1 MSDENGLNR
10 GGAGN
15 KDSARA
21 TFSIESKD
29 KSFRPVL
36 LERRGV
42 SPSPQQGRHNYQVLV
57 VENDE
62 KVQANLSRQLARQG
76 FSVMGA
82 SSGRQALAMQS
93 ASDLI
98 ILDLDLPDLD
108 GLEVCRSVRLAST
121 VPIIVVTSRK
131 SELDCVLALQAG
143 ADDYVGKPYGLQEL
157 VARIDAVM
165 RRVRST
171 GRASGGV
178 IELGPLRIDC
188 NTREVVVQGRRISTT
203 RKEFELLFMLA
214 EQPGKVVPREAIL
227 HHVWGD
233 SWSRRTVDTHVSSLR
248 GKLGNGSWIVA
259 VRGVGFKLVRQ

>member
-1 MSDENGLNR
+1 MSENLLTFYALVLVSYRAAAGMHVLRSTECGDGRGLPRSRFVRNRPHWSSAHRAEWSCRREAETRCFYEAGEGFVAMSDENGLNR

-108 GLEVCRSVRLAST
+108 GLEVCRSVRLAS
-121 VPIIVVTSRK
+121 
-131 SELDCVLALQAG
+131 
-143 ADDYVGKPYGLQEL
+143 
-157 VARIDAVM
+157 
-165 RRVRST
+165 
-171 GRASGGV
+171 
-178 IELGPLRIDC
+178 
-188 NTREVVVQGRRISTT
+188 
-203 RKEFELLFMLA
+203 
-214 EQPGKVVPREAIL
+214 
-227 HHVWGD
+227 
-233 SWSRRTVDTHVSSLR
+233 
-248 GKLGNGSWIVA
+248 
-259 VRGVGFKLVRQ
+259 